1 MLWENFLF
9 DCLVSE
15 RIHRRRAGEGLGSGG
30 GGGPWPWPL
39 VGVGGV
45 EALMGT
51 PQRSRTGHN
60 RRGRGASQRSDGATW
75 RSFMERTEMGGF
87 FSCHCSRHCWQ
98 PRTWG
103 LHGWISRAGP
113 TTPTPSPF
121 LLLFLIFVLNFNLF
135 CQIERLIGLTVECGI
150 LVRVFLNSVYFVCAT
165 SPHASLERGGYSPH
179 FTYIIHFPSLG
190 SCLDTLWSIQCLHFG
205 VRFIHKIGS
214 LQLTRLFLISHFKI
228 IFLIKLKFLYL
239 DEDEDKKSVIEK
251 EKYKIVTC
259 WMVVGQ
265 ENEENAS
272 IISILCICLITAGQ
286 PFWFFPIISNFFSLY
301 LNQNQEQKF

>member
-1 MLWENFLF
+1 MKCSEKIFFLTVWWAREF
-9 DCLVSE
+9 T
-15 RIHRRRAGEGLGSGG
+15 GEGRGRVWVAEVAVALGPGPWWGWGG
-30 GGGPWPWPL
+30 GGFDGDATTFSYGAQSTREGSIAAL
-39 VGVGGV
+39 RRCHV
-45 EALMGT
+45 EE
-51 PQRSRTGHN
+51 
-60 RRGRGASQRSDGATW
+60 
-75 RSFMERTEMGGF
+75 FMERTEMGGF

-121 LLLFLIFVLNFNLF
+121 LLLFLKKKWIFVLNFNLC

-190 SCLDTLWSIQCLHFG
+190 SCLDTLWSTQCLHFG

-228 IFLIKLKFLYL
+228 IYFNKIKIF
-239 DEDEDKKSVIEK
+239 IFG
-251 EKYKIVTC
+251 
-259 WMVVGQ
+259 WRWG
-265 ENEENAS
+265 
-272 IISILCICLITAGQ
+272 
-286 PFWFFPIISNFFSLY
+286 
-301 LNQNQEQKF
+301 